1 MGNLF
6 TSTIGRKLIM
16 SISGLFL
23 ILFLLFHMSMNIAAV
38 FSTEAY
44 NAICEFLG
52 ANWYA
57 LAGTLIL
64 AAGFVVHIIYASILT
79 LHNRSS
85 RGTQRYA
92 VEATPKSVTWASRN
106 MFVLGLVVVLGLLL
120 HLYNFWYNMQFAEI
134 IGDHSLGAFGPT
146 DGAAYIADLFSNPV
160 YCLIYLIWFLA
171 IWFHLTH
178 GFWSAFQTIG
188 WDNKAFEAFQP
199 DLDETPQ
206 MPGQR
211 LCDRRFPRFRS
222 GRSRFLPAQPVRR
235 VLLLI

>member
-38 FSTEAY
+38 FSVEAY

-57 LAGTLIL
+57 LVGTLIL
-64 AAGFVVHIIYASILT
+64 AFGVVVHLVYATILT

-85 RGTQRYA
+85 RGAQRYA
-92 VEATPKSVTWASRN
+92 VEAMPQEVTWASRN
-106 MFVLGLVVVLGLLL
+106 MFVLGLIIVLGLLL
-120 HLYNFWYNMQFAEI
+120 HLYNFWYKMQFAEI
-134 IGDHSLGAFGPT
+134 IGNHSLGEFGPT
-146 DGAAYIADLFSNPV
+146 DGAAYISALFSNPI
-160 YCLIYLIWFLA
+160 YCIVYLIWFGA

-178 GFWSAFQTIG
+178 GFWSAFHTIG
-188 WDNKAFEAFQP
+188 WDNQIWIKRLKCIAKVVATIIFLGFAVVVVAFY
-199 DLDETPQ
+199 L
-206 MPGQR
+206 R
-211 LCDRRFPRFRS
+211 SLCC
-222 GRSRFLPAQPVRR
+222 GT
-235 VLLLI
+235 IC

>member
-106 MFVLGLVVVLGLLL
+106 MYVLGIIIVLGLLL

-134 IGDHSLGAFGPT
+134 IGNHELGPFPPA
-146 DGAAYIADLFSNPV
+146 DGAAYIAALFSSPV
-160 YCLIYLIWFLA
+160 YCIIYLVWFAA

-178 GFWSAFQTIG
+178 GFWSAFHTIG
-188 WDNKAFEAFQP
+188 WDNQTWLP
-199 DLDETPQ
+199 
-206 MPGQR
+206 R
-211 LCDRRFPRFRS
+211 LKRIANIVATIVFLCFALVVIVFYLRS
-222 GRSRFLPAQPVRR
+222 LGVCGGSCAGF
-235 VLLLI
+235 

>member
-1 MGNLF
+1 MGNLL

-16 SISGLFL
+16 SVSGLFL
-23 ILFLLFHMSMNIAAV
+23 VLFLLFHMSMNLAAV

-64 AAGFVVHIIYASILT
+64 AAGVVVHLVYATVLT

-85 RGTQRYA
+85 RGSQRYA
-92 VEATPKSVTWASRN
+92 MTAEPEGVTWASRN
-106 MFVLGLVVVLGLLL
+106 LYVLGIIIVLGLLL

-134 IGDHSLGAFGPT
+134 IGNHELGPFPPA
-146 DGAAYIADLFSNPV
+146 DGAAYIAALFSSPV
-160 YCLIYLIWFLA
+160 YCIIYLVWFAA

-178 GFWSAFQTIG
+178 GFWSAFHTIG
-188 WDNKAFEAFQP
+188 WDNQTWLP
-199 DLDETPQ
+199 
-206 MPGQR
+206 R
-211 LCDRRFPRFRS
+211 LKRIANVVATIVFLCFALVVIVFYLRS
-222 GRSRFLPAQPVRR
+222 LGVCGGSCAGF
-235 VLLLI
+235 

>member
-171 IWFHLTH
+171 IWFHLKRLPDDRM
-178 GFWSAFQTIG
+178 G
-188 WDNKAFEAFQP
+188 QP